1 MVSQR
6 SQSTARSQRY
16 RTPVK
21 RKATTYASRA
31 PRKKSTYLYV
41 PRALS
46 NKGFG
51 FPDKLITK
59 LHYSDVG
66 TITCT
71 SGVQSQYVFRLNSIY
86 DPDYTGTGHQPMYRD
101 QFVALYNQYAVIS
114 SKIKYTVIN
123 TTATMAMVCGQN
135 NDDNGSI
142 STAFL
147 DNLEKPHGT
156 STVLTIPTG
165 AKSST
170 VFYNNFD
177 CKRDLGIDPYASQT
191 YKTSVGANPTESYN
205 NGLWAIPFDGA
216 TTGTLQFL
224 VSIEYNVMF
233 TELSD
238 VGTS

>member
-1 MVSQR
+1 M
-6 SQSTARSQRY
+6 
-16 RTPVK
+16 K
-21 RKATTYASRA
+21 RKATSYSPRA
-31 PRKKSTYLYV
+31 PRKKSNYLYV

-71 SGVQSQYVFRLNSIY
+71 SGVQSQYVYRLNSIF
-86 DPDYTGTGHQPMYRD
+86 DPDLTGTGHQPMFRD
-101 QFVALYNQYAVIS
+101 QFNTVYNQYAVIS

-123 TTATMAMVCGQN
+123 TTATMAMVVGQA

-142 STAFL
+142 SAAFL
-147 DNLEKPHGT
+147 DNLEKPHGFN
-156 STVLTIPTG
+156 TVLTIPSG
-165 AKSST
+165 SRSQT
-170 VFYNNFD
+170 VFYNTFD

-191 YKTSVGANPTESYN
+191 YKTSTASNPVEGYN
-205 NGLWAIPFDGA
+205 NALWAIPFDGA

-224 VSIEYNVMF
+224 VSIEYIVMF
-233 TELSD
+233 TELAD
-238 VGTS
+238 VSTS